1 MPLDGG
7 FIMNITKRQRAIQ
20 SAAIVVIFAARRML
34 ELARQARSDAAIQ
47 AATTVIAAMESIATN
62 RG

>member
-1 MPLDGG
+1 
-7 FIMNITKRQRAIQ
+7 MNVTKRQRAIQ

-34 ELARQARSDAAIQ
+34 ELAQHARSDAAIQ
-47 AATTVIAAMESIATN
+47 AAVTAIRAMESIMTD